1 MPAHEIQGVSKGS
14 LAPSGFSFA
23 VYSLRLRPMRLPKRL
38 SQTLRDQDTS
48 DDVIYLTPKGKQK
61 LEQELVRIE
70 QVELPPTLESMKFAL
85 SLGDYSENA
94 EYQDAKWKLARLHGR
109 ILTIKD
115 RLKRAIIIAGDDDDR
130 ITLGSTV
137 VVAVNGNERRYTI
150 VGPQEANPS
159 KGRISHLSPVGSAL
173 LGKRVGDQIEVPR
186 EDDAPLVY
194 RVLKLE
200 SSLHDEKN
208 LPL

>member
-1 MPAHEIQGVSKGS
+1 
-14 LAPSGFSFA
+14 
-23 VYSLRLRPMRLPKRL
+23 MRLPKRV

-61 LEQELVRIE
+61 LEEELLRLE
-70 QVELPPTLESMKFAL
+70 QKELPPALESMKFAL

-115 RLKRAIIIAGDDDDR
+115 RLKRAIIIDGDDNDR
-130 ITLGSTV
+130 VALGSTV
-137 VVAVNGNERRYTI
+137 VVEVHGAQRRYTI

-173 LGKRVGDQIEVPR
+173 LGKRPGDHVTILR
-186 EDDAPLVY
+186 DDGASLLY
-194 RVLKLE
+194 TILFLE
-200 SSLHDEKN
+200 
-208 LPL
+208 PTTIV